1 VWLRRVLAPYA
12 RNPWLA
18 YSALA
23 VSMLGL
29 LWWAPTPALRRPLG
43 LVVIAALLALGLEM
57 LRRQMRREHPDAT
70 PEQAAQRRR
79 EWLDRTRERS
89 QAWVDR
95 LRQPA
100 PAAAVI
106 SQVPDSRL
114 DRLERLARLRD
125 TGVLDANEF
134 EQEKRRLLQA
144 DGVPTPTPAG

>member
-1 VWLRRVLAPYA
+1 
-12 RNPWLA
+12 
-18 YSALA
+18 
-23 VSMLGL
+23 
-29 LWWAPTPALRRPLG
+29 
-43 LVVIAALLALGLEM
+43 M

-95 LRQPA
+95 VRQPA

-106 SQVPDSRL
+106 SQVPDTRL